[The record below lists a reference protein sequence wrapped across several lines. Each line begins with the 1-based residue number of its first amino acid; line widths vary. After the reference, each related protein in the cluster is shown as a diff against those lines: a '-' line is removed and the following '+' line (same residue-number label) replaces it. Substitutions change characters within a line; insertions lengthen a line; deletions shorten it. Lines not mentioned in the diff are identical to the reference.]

1 MLGGGLIA
9 EAGDGAGGEDCGG
22 DDVVAI
28 DSIYQNQLMVHY
40 EYL

>member
-28 DSIYQNQLMVHY
+28 DSIYQIKLMVH
-40 EYL
+40 